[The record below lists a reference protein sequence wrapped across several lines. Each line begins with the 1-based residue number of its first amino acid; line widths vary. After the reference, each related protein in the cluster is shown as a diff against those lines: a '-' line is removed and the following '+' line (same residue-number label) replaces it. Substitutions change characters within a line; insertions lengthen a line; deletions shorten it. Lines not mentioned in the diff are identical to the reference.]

1 MSEYFKFLICMAV
14 GLTVVTLFLRKVI
27 DSMFTDWDPARYCA
41 SQVKQYLR
49 EKMEQH
55 DDDPYRIRPAYKV

>member
-1 MSEYFKFLICMAV
+1 MAV

-27 DSMFTDWDPARYCA
+27 DSMFTDWDPARYCT

-49 EKMEQH
+49 GKMEQR